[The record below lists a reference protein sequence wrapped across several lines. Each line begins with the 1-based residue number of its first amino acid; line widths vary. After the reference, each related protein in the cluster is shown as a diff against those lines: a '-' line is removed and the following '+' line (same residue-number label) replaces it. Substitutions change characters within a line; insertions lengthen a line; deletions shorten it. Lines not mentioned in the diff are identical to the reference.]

1 MLLIFIPYT
10 HRYCELC
17 KYPFAFTPGR
27 HIALVCLPKFAL
39 YLTLPLLSTVYAADM
54 PETLPAALFVRQL
67 LRKAS
72 GIIRITLRAI
82 VVVFVWLIMLPYI
95 TLWVW
100 RFYFWIGD
108 NLALSMHND
117 NSTITSNLTHA
128 VDNDQYTS
136 ENNTSLDSIQVE
148 TRYTAR

>member
-1 MLLIFIPYT
+1 
-10 HRYCELC
+10 
-17 KYPFAFTPGR
+17 
-27 HIALVCLPKFAL
+27 
-39 YLTLPLLSTVYAADM
+39 M

-72 GIIRITLRAI
+72 GIIGITLRAI

-117 NSTITSNLTHA
+117 NSTAIPNSTHP
-128 VDNDQYTS
+128 VDS
-136 ENNTSLDSIQVE
+136 ERYSSGNSTLSDNMIMES
-148 TRYTAR
+148 RYTAR